1 MPLLIEDVPS
11 NIIATKFQKYSYSI
25 QELVDILSLDTSY
38 EEPTI
43 TRFGVVASG
52 QSKYNGG
59 VLAPNGKIYAAP
71 AWSGSV
77 LVIDPIT
84 KNLQTVSILS
94 NASDARWCGAVID
107 KNGMM
112 HGILSGSSSQMEFN
126 TNNHTNYFRN
136 IFTGD
141 NKFYGGVI
149 KNNKIYS
156 IPYSYTK
163 VLEFDI
169 ETKILTT
176 FGNLSGLIKW
186 TGGVLHPNG
195 KIYGTPFNSPSI
207 LEINPE
213 ERTTRLIGSFTGTEK
228 WIGAVLGP
236 NNKIYFIPNSHTQIL
251 EFNPETEETILF
263 GSLPGTNKWQCGV
276 LAPNGR
282 IYGIPKN
289 STGVLEIDPITHET
303 QIIGDLGTAT
313 YKYHGGILAPN
324 GKIYGMPQNSTTV
337 LEIDTHRI
345 PRNPTVCH
353 HQYFNKL

>member
-43 TRFGVVASG
+43 TQFGVVASG

-59 VLAPNGKIYAAP
+59 VLAPNGKVYAAP

-84 KNLQTVSILS
+84 KNLQTVSITG
-94 NASDARWCGAVID
+94 NGSDSRWSGGVID
-107 KNGMM
+107 NTGTMY
-112 HGILSGSSSQMEFN
+112 GILSGSSSQMEFN
-126 TNNHTNYFRN
+126 TNDHSNYFRSVLS
-136 IFTGD
+136 GD

-149 KNNKIYS
+149 KNNKIYA

-163 VLEFDI
+163 VFEFDI
-169 ETKILTT
+169 ATKTFTT
-176 FGNLSGLIKW
+176 FGNLTGTIKW
-186 TGGVLHPNG
+186 CGGVLHPNG
-195 KIYGTPFNSPSI
+195 KIYGAPFNSPSI

-213 ERTTRLIGSFTGTEK
+213 EKTTRLIGSFVGTEK

-236 NNKIYFIPNSHTQIL
+236 NNKIYFIPHSHTQVL
-251 EFNPETEETILF
+251 EFDPETEETSLF
-263 GSLPGTNKWQCGV
+263 GSFTGTGKWQSGA

-282 IYGIPKN
+282 IYAVPKHA
-289 STGVLEIDPITHET
+289 SGVLEIDPLTKT
-303 QIIGDLGTAT
+303 TRVIGDLGTAT
-313 YKYHGGILAPN
+313 YKYHGTILAPN
-324 GKIYGMPQNSTTV
+324 GKIYGIPQHATTV

-353 HQYFNKL
+353 HQYFNKM